1 MTSVKITFRPSTI
14 KEKEGKLCFRFVLD
28 RRVRRIGT
36 EYRLFFSE
44 WDECLQ
50 SVVVRPQSDDE
61 RKNYLMAMQ
70 SRIDADTRRL
80 NRIIAFFEQER
91 RGYTYEDIL
100 AAWRI
105 PIVGNSL
112 FDFMEEMI
120 ARFKRQ
126 GQIRTSETYTAALR
140 SFARFRNRRD
150 IRLEEIDSDIMTA
163 YEIYLRRTGASRNTS
178 SFYMRILRAV
188 YNRAVERGVV
198 LQRQPFR
205 HVYTGVDKTV
215 KRAMPLD
222 ALRQLK
228 NADLRSFP
236 LLDYARDMFL
246 LSFYTRGMS
255 FVDMAYLKKGDLS
268 SGTLTYCRKKTGQR
282 LSIRWE
288 RCMQEIVAKYPN
300 RHPVYLLPIIR
311 KDGGDERRQYK
322 NCGQLI
328 NRYLKKI
335 GREMGFPVPLTM
347 YVARHTWANVARSRN
362 VPIAVIS
369 ESMGHDSETTTRI
382 YLASLDSVTVDRANQ
397 VVINSL
403 FEDSDK

>member
-1 MTSVKITFRPSTI
+1 MTSVKITFRPSAF
-14 KEKEGKLCFRFVLD
+14 KEEEGTLCFRLVLG
-28 RRVRRIGT
+28 RRIRRIGT
-36 EYRLFFSE
+36 GYRLFLWE

-50 SVVVRPQSDDE
+50 SVVFRPQSDDE
-61 RKNYLMAMQ
+61 RKNYLTVLQ
-70 SRIDADTRRL
+70 SRIGADARRL
-80 NRIIAFFEQER
+80 NRIIASFERER
-91 RGYTYEDIL
+91 RSYTYEDIL
-100 AAWRI
+100 AAWRASK
-105 PIVGNSL
+105 GDSL

-120 ARFKRQ
+120 DRFKRQ
-126 GQIRTSETYTAALR
+126 GRMRTSETYAAALR

-150 IRLEEIDSDIMTA
+150 IRLEEIDSDTMTA
-163 YEIYLRRTGASRNTS
+163 YEAYLRRTGASRNTS
-178 SFYMRILRAV
+178 SFYMRILRAA
-188 YNRAVERGVV
+188 YNRAVERGIVS
-198 LQRQPFR
+198 QKQPFR

-222 ALRQLK
+222 ALRRLK

-236 LLDYARDMFL
+236 RLDYARDMFL

-255 FVDMAYLKKGDLS
+255 FVDMAYLKKDDLS

-288 RCMQEIVAKYPN
+288 GCMQEIVAKYPD
-300 RHPVYLLPIIR
+300 RHPAYLLPIIR

-322 NCGQLI
+322 NRGQLI

-335 GREMGFPVPLTM
+335 GREMGFSVPLTM
-347 YVARHTWANVARSRN
+347 YVARHTWANIARSKN
-362 VPIAVIS
+362 VPLAVIS

-382 YLASLDSVTVDRANQ
+382 YLASLDSAAVDRANR

-403 FEDSDK
+403 FEDPEV